1 MCNTSSTSCSL
12 TELHCD
18 EQYTVS
24 MTASHENCTSKPSQN
39 ATLNTGPC
47 QPSNVAVSYNCS
59 SRSALLTWM
68 PSKNSKEYYGTVQA
82 GSGDKINCHNT
93 NPTCTIDNL
102 ECGVSYNFTVQASD
116 GTCNSSYSDHV
127 QFGGAP
133 CPPDGIK
140 VQLLPM
146 EMEVQLLHFSWT
158 HVTCGSIE
166 YLLTLTGTLQ
176 GQSNLFEVSS
186 YWTSTD
192 FFEIPLPCSSSYT
205 AMLQS
210 KNAAGTSGKS
220 APLNGTTAPCPPSG
234 ILFSGN
240 SSFATV
246 SVEYVSVCHH
256 VHCL

>member
-1 MCNTSSTSCSL
+1 MQQLLQRPCAVWRRYKSIFSEKSL
-12 TELHCD
+12 
-18 EQYTVS
+18 
-24 MTASHENCTSKPSQN
+24 K
-39 ATLNTGPC
+39 
-47 QPSNVAVSYNCS
+47 
-59 SRSALLTWM
+59 LLR
-68 PSKNSKEYYGTVQA
+68 
-82 GSGDKINCHNT
+82 KINPPHLIC
-93 NPTCTIDNL
+93 L
-102 ECGVSYNFTVQASD
+102 L
-116 GTCNSSYSDHV
+116 
-127 QFGGAP
+127 AP

-220 APLNGTTAPCPPSG
+220 APLNGTTGRLYSYEG
-234 ILFSGN
+234 QDFSD
-240 SSFATV
+240 TV
-246 SVEYVSVCHH
+246 F
-256 VHCL
+256 LTN